1 MRSALV
7 KFLTSLLSITSF
19 YSYAD
24 DADNN
29 NLWKGNIDVGY
40 ISSMGSTSGSKET
53 FRGKTSASY
62 NGTYWVQTVSAEG
75 ISVRDEVP
83 ATNDTERY
91 LASYKARHF
100 FGERNFFTLRTQW
113 EKDLLSSS
121 EYQAFISLGLGKEII
136 KTEKHFFKVEA
147 GPGARHSEKR
157 FAPAKD
163 EAIALLS
170 LDYDWKITP
179 NTKFLHKSTVEAGKD
194 NTISRMQNQL
204 KQNITKVIA
213 LTINHDYKHDDGD
226 KNTREGVFS
235 LGLNY
240 QF

>member
-91 LASYKARHF
+91 LAS
-100 FGERNFFTLRTQW
+100 
-113 EKDLLSSS
+113 
-121 EYQAFISLGLGKEII
+121 
-136 KTEKHFFKVEA
+136 
-147 GPGARHSEKR
+147 
-157 FAPAKD
+157 
-163 EAIALLS
+163 
-170 LDYDWKITP
+170 
-179 NTKFLHKSTVEAGKD
+179 
-194 NTISRMQNQL
+194 
-204 KQNITKVIA
+204 
-213 LTINHDYKHDDGD
+213 
-226 KNTREGVFS
+226 
-235 LGLNY
+235 
-240 QF
+240 